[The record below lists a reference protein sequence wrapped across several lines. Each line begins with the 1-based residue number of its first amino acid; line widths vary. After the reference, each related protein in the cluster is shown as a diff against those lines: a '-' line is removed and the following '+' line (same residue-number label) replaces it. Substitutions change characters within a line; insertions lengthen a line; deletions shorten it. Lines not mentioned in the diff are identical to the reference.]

1 MRSVGNVEN
10 EIKLIK
16 CTFITLH
23 VVNYNKPQ
31 GLFNYDVDIPFI
43 IVYVLYM
50 YSMSMMGWKELNIRV
65 YADQLLLH
73 VKGVNKKDEK
83 RYTQS
88 NQNDMLGFA
97 LHKHLKFFVIF
108 EYQPI
113 LNSGCLCSTDC
124 NV

>member
-23 VVNYNKPQ
+23 VVNYNKQQ

-43 IVYVLYM
+43 IVHTLYM
-50 YSMSMMGWKELNIRV
+50 YSRSTMDWIELNIRV
-65 YADQLLLH
+65 YAGLLRLH
-73 VKGVNKKDEK
+73 VKGVNKMDEK

-97 LHKHLKFFVIF
+97 LHKQLKH
-108 EYQPI
+108 PI
-113 LNSGCLCSTDC
+113 QSSLSYLNISR
-124 NV
+124 